1 MEVFSSRIHEWF
13 LKGPSK
19 GYSLSRPFLPLCQ
32 SSKDFIPSKEKL
44 TGIGPFTGKAVGQA
58 VGMVHEVKEW
68 RSLRGKSGRR
78 NQCRAGKP
86 AGVHSTPCA
95 LHGRAPLSLCL
106 NTSTP
111 CPTTSHI
118 CLLLISLCLS
128 HPDSSLFLP

>member
-32 SSKDFIPSKEKL
+32 SSKDFIPSKGKL

-58 VGMVHEVKEW
+58 VGTVHEVKEW

-78 NQCRAGKP
+78 NKYRAGKT
-86 AGVHSTPCA
+86 SRC
-95 LHGRAPLSLCL
+95 PL
-106 NTSTP
+106 NAP
-111 CPTTSHI
+111 CPPWQSPIVPMAEHLYSLPYDLPHLSVSDFT
-118 CLLLISLCLS
+118 LFISS
-128 HPDSSLFLP
+128 